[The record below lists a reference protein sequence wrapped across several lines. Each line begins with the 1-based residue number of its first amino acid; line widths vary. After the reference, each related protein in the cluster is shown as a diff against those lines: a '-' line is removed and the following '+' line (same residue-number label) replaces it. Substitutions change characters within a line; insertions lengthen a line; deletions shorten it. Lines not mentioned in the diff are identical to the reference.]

1 MPAINANAPSALRD
15 IAEAPSAIGPSSY
28 EMKVAYVE
36 QFFARPFGWWST
48 LAALCLLLAPLLL
61 ANVPPI
67 LDYPN
72 HPARLFILA
81 QAGQD
86 AEEVTR

>member
-1 MPAINANAPSALRD
+1 M
-15 IAEAPSAIGPSSY
+15 
-28 EMKVAYVE
+28 
-36 QFFARPFGWWST
+36 
-48 LAALCLLLAPLLL
+48 LAALCLLLPAPLLL
-61 ANVPPI
+61 ADVPPI